1 MRVNAFAATAPKG
14 ALQPYAY
21 QAGSLGPHDVE
32 LEITH
37 CGLCHSDLHL
47 IDDDWKRSSYPL
59 VPGHE
64 IVGIVRARGVEVT
77 HLAVGDRAGVGWQ
90 RSACMICAL
99 CLAGCEN
106 LCAAQQATCVGNHGG
121 MADRMCTDARF
132 AFPIPG
138 GIESALAAPLLCGGV
153 TVYAPLRRH
162 RVDAT
167 RTVGVVGVGGL
178 GHLALAF
185 LRALGSEIVAFST
198 SEDKK
203 SEALRLGAHEFAR
216 SNDARDLRRY
226 ANRFDLVLSTA
237 PARLDWISYLQA
249 LKPNGVL
256 CLVGAAPGLLQLPAA
271 LLLTG
276 QKSICGSDIGDRA
289 TIVEMLRFAERHRIV
304 PTVET
309 IAMSEVNHA
318 IERLRRSEVRYR
330 AVLRG

>member
-14 ALQPYAY
+14 ALEPFAY
-21 QAGSLGPHDVE
+21 EAGALGPHDVE
-32 LEITH
+32 LEISH

-47 IDDDWKRSSYPL
+47 IDDDWKRSAYPL

-64 IVGIVRARGVEVT
+64 IVGIVRAVGAEVT

-90 RSACMICAL
+90 RSACLTCAL
-99 CLAGCEN
+99 CLAGHEN
-106 LCAAQQATCVGNHGG
+106 LCATQQATCVGNHGG
-121 MADRMCTDARF
+121 LADRLRGDARF
-132 AFPIPG
+132 AFPIPN

-178 GHLALAF
+178 GHLAIAF
-185 LRALGSEIVAFST
+185 LRALGCEIVAFS
-198 SEDKK
+198 SSDDKK

-216 SNDARDLRRY
+216 SNDARDLRRF

-237 PARLDWISYLQA
+237 PARLDWIGYLQA

-256 CLVGAAPGLLQLPAA
+256 CLVGAPPGLLQLPAA

-289 TIVEMLRFAERHRIV
+289 TIAEMLRVAERHRIA

-309 IAMSEVNHA
+309 TAMSEVNRA
-318 IERLRRSEVRYR
+318 IERLRRNQVRYR
-330 AVLRG
+330 AVLQS